1 MGIEV
6 LPKRLQAVEGSYEQ
20 LSDMGVR
27 KELLEPFDDLIRTC
41 EDILHDEAMRKK
53 KHETGIQEARRK
65 GIRIGRPPVPISMD
79 FLKLEGLYSKKV
91 ITAGE
96 AAGRRHHAHVQTG
109 GDPRPAARPHVRR
122 AGVRRL
128 AGARARHRPHQEGG
142 REPGGEEHAG
152 ASGRVLRVGHG

>member
-65 GIRIGRPPVPISMD
+65 GIRIGSMD

-96 AAGRRHHAHVQTG
+96 AAGRLDIAVSTFHQMRKRYEKEIKEWKYRK
-109 GDPRPAARPHVRR
+109 DVR
-122 AGVRRL
+122 
-128 AGARARHRPHQEGG
+128 
-142 REPGGEEHAG
+142 
-152 ASGRVLRVGHG
+152 

>member
-79 FLKLEGLYSKKV
+79 FLKLEGLYSKTGYRCLYLPPNEKEIREGDKGMEVSKGCKV
-91 ITAGE
+91 
-96 AAGRRHHAHVQTG
+96 
-109 GDPRPAARPHVRR
+109 
-122 AGVRRL
+122 
-128 AGARARHRPHQEGG
+128 
-142 REPGGEEHAG
+142 
-152 ASGRVLRVGHG
+152 SGPPSSSWT

>member
-79 FLKLEGLYSKKV
+79 FLKLEGLYSKKEN
-91 ITAGE
+91 TAGE
-96 AAGRRHHAHVQTG
+96 AAGRLDIAVSTFHQMRKRYEKEIKEWKYRK
-109 GDPRPAARPHVRR
+109 DVR
-122 AGVRRL
+122 
-128 AGARARHRPHQEGG
+128 
-142 REPGGEEHAG
+142 
-152 ASGRVLRVGHG
+152 

>member
-53 KHETGIQEARRK
+53 KHETGI
-65 GIRIGRPPVPISMD
+65 RIGRPPVPISMD

-96 AAGRRHHAHVQTG
+96 AAGRLDIAVSTFHQMRKRYEKEIKEWKYRK
-109 GDPRPAARPHVRR
+109 DVR
-122 AGVRRL
+122 
-128 AGARARHRPHQEGG
+128 
-142 REPGGEEHAG
+142 
-152 ASGRVLRVGHG
+152 